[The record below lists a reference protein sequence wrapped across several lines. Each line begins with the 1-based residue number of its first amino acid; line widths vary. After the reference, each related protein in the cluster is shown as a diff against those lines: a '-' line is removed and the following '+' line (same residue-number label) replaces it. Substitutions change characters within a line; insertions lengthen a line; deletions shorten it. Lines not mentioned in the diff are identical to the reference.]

1 MIRGCCAMKLRRLS
15 ILNEISCINTMKYST
30 QDALYMYGAI
40 GMAAIG
46 HSLTT
51 ILVYIY
57 MYGKYISSRCG
68 GLGMAAMGYG
78 LTTAAVVGCLLLAML
93 TAVAASE
100 EILTNNNL
108 ILLANASII

>member
-30 QDALYMYGAI
+30 QDALYRY
-40 GMAAIG
+40 
-46 HSLTT
+46 T
-51 ILVYIY
+51 YIY
-57 MYGKYISSRCG
+57 IYGIYISSRCG
-68 GLGMAAMGYG
+68 GLGMAAIEYG